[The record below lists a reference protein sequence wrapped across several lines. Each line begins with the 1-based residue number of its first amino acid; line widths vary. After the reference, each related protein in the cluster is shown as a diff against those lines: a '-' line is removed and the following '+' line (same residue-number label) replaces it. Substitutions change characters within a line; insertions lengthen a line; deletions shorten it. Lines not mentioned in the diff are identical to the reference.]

1 MIFHFL
7 NPGQDI
13 YLNEH
18 QLSFVTYEYLIG
30 FISTD
35 VRFLYAVNLLQ
46 IIGINF
52 CDLEADRP
60 VFWTKSQDKSVCDT
74 FFIFI
79 FATVFL
85 PGICIWNYS
94 GIVFHTSGIFVS
106 G

>member
-1 MIFHFL
+1 MGKDKNFSIGLTVELSKPNITVRINSDLKDPIYILSIKFDTTYK
-7 NPGQDI
+7 DI
-13 YLNEH
+13 A
-18 QLSFVTYEYLIG
+18 LI
-30 FISTD
+30 T
-35 VRFLYAVNLLQ
+35 
-46 IIGINF
+46 IN
-52 CDLEADRP
+52 
-60 VFWTKSQDKSVCDT
+60 SDT